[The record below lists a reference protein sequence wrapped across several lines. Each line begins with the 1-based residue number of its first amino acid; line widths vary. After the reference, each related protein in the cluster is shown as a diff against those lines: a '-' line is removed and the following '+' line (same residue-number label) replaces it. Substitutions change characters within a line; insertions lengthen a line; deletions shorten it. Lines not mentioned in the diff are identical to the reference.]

1 MSKFLTSMTILVFT
15 LFFQGCNQDL
25 QIQGNSHIYIN
36 ERQSYKI
43 ISITNPTGQ
52 ADTYQWSVKS
62 KKKDYTL
69 TNDETSE
76 VFFHAK
82 SVGTYTLEV
91 KVKKGNK
98 TFKTELEIEVTEP
111 EVINGYTLP
120 SEPDPTINDSTLLG
134 IDVNNNGV
142 RDDVERLIIIEETK
156 NTNFPK
162 THIALSLQYA
172 WAWQK
177 ILTNPTLENRY
188 ILENYSSCKR
198 YFKKKHT
205 NDMPF
210 VDIMKWKKENK
221 TILGIKLD
229 DKIFNTKLRIEQNFQ
244 FNQACSGH
252 IFNLPGV
259 LEILCQSD
267 RIYSKGLNNESNT

>member
-1 MSKFLTSMTILVFT
+1 MKKFFIALVILVFT
-15 LFFQGCNQDL
+15 FFIQGCQGDL
-25 QIQGNSHIYIN
+25 EIQGSSSIYVN
-36 ERQSYKI
+36 ESQVYKAVAVSLNIEDADSYL
-43 ISITNPTGQ
+43 
-52 ADTYQWSVKS
+52 WSVKS
-62 KKKDYTL
+62 KKKDYSL

-76 VFFHAK
+76 VLFHAK

-252 IFNLPGV
+252 IFNLPPAD
-259 LEILCQSD
+259 LSACQTN
-267 RIYSKGLNNESNT
+267 INELGE